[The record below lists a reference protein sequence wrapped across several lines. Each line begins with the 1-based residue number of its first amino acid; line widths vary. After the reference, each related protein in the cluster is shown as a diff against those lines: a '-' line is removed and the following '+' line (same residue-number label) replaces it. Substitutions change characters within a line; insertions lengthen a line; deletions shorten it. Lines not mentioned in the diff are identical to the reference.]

1 MENLLMGF
9 EAVIHGYRL
18 LWVLLGTV
26 SGLWIGAIPGLG
38 PVMATAVIL
47 PFTFAMEP
55 LSALLLLSS
64 IHAAGS
70 YGGSISAI
78 LLNVP
83 GEATSAAT
91 TFDGYP
97 MARQGKAR
105 VALGISVASS
115 FFGALCGVIVLMTL
129 ANPILKVAL
138 KFSPAEYFALA
149 ILGLSVVAVAS
160 TGSTFKGLAMGCLGL
175 GVSFVGVGAVLGI
188 PRYTFGS
195 LYLQAGIGFVPV
207 MIGLFAVSELI
218 MMSTRGGTIAQTGRL
233 EGSLWQGIL
242 MILKYPLALIK
253 STVIGIIIG
262 AIPGVGATA
271 ANFIAYSVVQ
281 KTSKH
286 PEDFGKGAPE
296 GVIAPEASNNA
307 CVSATLIP
315 ALTLG
320 IPGGASSAILLV
332 AITVHGLRPGA
343 MLFTS
348 QPELVYGFFAG
359 LLVGTLL
366 FSICGILMT
375 RWFALITII
384 KVEILAPLLMI
395 ASLTGAYAYQRSIS
409 DIFVAIFF
417 GLFGYFTRK
426 HGYPVI
432 GLVIGLIL
440 GKLAEESFHQALM
453 MSGGDYTTFIT
464 RPISGVTLLI
474 SLALIFGPEIKKRL
488 GAFLG
493 RRRTEKM
500 LEP

>member
-9 EAVIHGYRL
+9 ETILHGNGL
-18 LWVLLGTV
+18 SWILAGTA

-47 PFTFAMEP
+47 PFTFRMEP

-78 LLNVP
+78 LMNVP

-115 FFGALCGVIVLMTL
+115 CFGALSGVTVLMTM

-138 KFSPAEYFALA
+138 QFSPAEYFSLA
-149 ILGLSVVAVAS
+149 VLGLSVVAVTSA
-160 TGSTFKGLAMGCLGL
+160 GSTFKGLAMGCLGL
-175 GVSFVGVGAVLGI
+175 GVSFVGVGAIMGI
-188 PRYTFGS
+188 PRFTYGS

-218 MMSTRGGTIAQTGRL
+218 MMLIRGGTIARTGTL
-233 EGSLWQGIL
+233 EGSLWQGML
-242 MILKYPLALIK
+242 MIFKYPLALIK
-253 STVIGIIIG
+253 STGIGILIG

-271 ANFIAYSVVQ
+271 ANFLAYSVVQ

-286 PEDFGKGAPE
+286 TAQFGKGAPE

-332 AITVHGLRPGA
+332 AITVHGLRPGP

-359 LLVGTLL
+359 LLTGTIL
-366 FSICGILMT
+366 FSLCGILMT
-375 RWFALITII
+375 RWFALLTII
-384 KVEILAPLLMI
+384 RVEILAPLLMI
-395 ASLTGAYAYQRSIS
+395 ASLTGAYAYQRRIS
-409 DIFVAIFF
+409 DVFVAICF
-417 GLFGYFTRK
+417 GIFGYFTRK

-453 MSGGDYTTFIT
+453 MSGWDYGVFIT
-464 RPISGVTLLI
+464 RPISGTTLLI
-474 SLALIFGPEIKKRL
+474 SLALVLGPEIRKHW
-488 GAFLG
+488 
-493 RRRTEKM
+493 RRMRDGCQTAG
-500 LEP
+500 